1 MWDLILRLV
10 VASCFGALI
19 GLDREYRAKE
29 AGLRTH
35 FLVCLGSALFM
46 IVSQHGFSDVLGTAG
61 VGLDPSRIA
70 AHVVSG
76 IGFLGAGSIVISGK
90 SKIKGLTT
98 AAGLWASACIGLV
111 IGIGFFECGIVATL
125 AVYVI
130 IRNFKKLEDRITFN
144 DGWFSVYVRLEDVS
158 NLSDFYTGIKDMGM
172 KVGEVQV
179 YDKKHE
185 FKGAIVSIQNCAHRD
200 REDVLSLLNSLR
212 GVIDV
217 KYIS

>member
-1 MWDLILRLV
+1 M
-10 VASCFGALI
+10 
-19 GLDREYRAKE
+19 
-29 AGLRTH
+29 
-35 FLVCLGSALFM
+35 
-46 IVSQHGFSDVLGTAG
+46 
-61 VGLDPSRIA
+61 
-70 AHVVSG
+70 
-76 IGFLGAGSIVISGK
+76 
-90 SKIKGLTT
+90 TT

-217 KYIS
+217 KYISWRYIDIQNEENIMTRIYMFPHSCFWYFQSSLVSKIDRQALILVQEGHELLCRILKRLYTHNRRLKVCSAKQGTHSGGFSFCLSWDNCKSKLC

>member
-1 MWDLILRLV
+1 MSVELLGKSLSDLSIVTMIFRIILSMACGGV
-10 VASCFGALI
+10 I
-19 GLDREYRAKE
+19 GLERGKANQP
-29 AGLRTH
+29 AGMRTYM
-35 FLVCLGSALFM
+35 LVSLGSCVVMITGEFLFYKY
-46 IVSQHGFSDVLGTAG
+46 GAGDPARLGAQ
-61 VGLDPSRIA
+61 
-70 AHVVSG
+70 VVSG

-172 KVGEVQV
+172 KRSFSNFFHQK
-179 YDKKHE
+179 D
-185 FKGAIVSIQNCAHRD
+185 
-200 REDVLSLLNSLR
+200 L
-212 GVIDV
+212 
-217 KYIS
+217 

>member
-1 MWDLILRLV
+1 M
-10 VASCFGALI
+10 
-19 GLDREYRAKE
+19 
-29 AGLRTH
+29 
-35 FLVCLGSALFM
+35 
-46 IVSQHGFSDVLGTAG
+46 
-61 VGLDPSRIA
+61 
-70 AHVVSG
+70 
-76 IGFLGAGSIVISGK
+76 
-90 SKIKGLTT
+90 TT

-179 YDKKHE
+179 
-185 FKGAIVSIQNCAHRD
+185 
-200 REDVLSLLNSLR
+200 
-212 GVIDV
+212 
-217 KYIS
+217 

>member
-1 MWDLILRLV
+1 MLV
-10 VASCFGALI
+10 S
-19 GLDREYRAKE
+19 
-29 AGLRTH
+29 
-35 FLVCLGSALFM
+35 LGSCVVMITGEFLFYKY
-46 IVSQHGFSDVLGTAG
+46 GAGDPARLGAQ
-61 VGLDPSRIA
+61 
-70 AHVVSG
+70 VVSG

-172 KVGEVQV
+172 KVGEVHV